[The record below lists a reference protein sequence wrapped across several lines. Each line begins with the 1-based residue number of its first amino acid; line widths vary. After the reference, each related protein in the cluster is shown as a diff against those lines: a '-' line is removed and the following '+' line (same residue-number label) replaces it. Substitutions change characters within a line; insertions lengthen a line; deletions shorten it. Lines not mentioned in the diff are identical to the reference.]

1 MDTAL
6 SGGCHAFWKCD
17 LKFNKSRRGSSLLA
31 WWKCERVFVASH
43 LYFITFIIFP
53 RDQYVDKTPTNTGRV
68 AIQSNR
74 TEINPQTNVANA
86 CNSEAFEEMAA
97 PCIIPSSHPSLDLN
111 DDYWLM
117 RQNSG
122 RAAVQNNKFEINPG
136 QNAANIGWVTFIV
149 LVFPFFS
156 SLPSNWGLYWI
167 NMTKDNN
174 FKWIF
179 WQSQIYLLLGIV

>member
-1 MDTAL
+1 M
-6 SGGCHAFWKCD
+6 WK
-17 LKFNKSRRGSSLLA
+17 
-31 WWKCERVFVASH
+31 RVFVASH
-43 LYFITFIIFP
+43 LYFNTFIIFP
-53 RDQYVDKTPTNTGRV
+53 RDQYVDKTPTNTGRAAV
-68 AIQSNR
+68 QSNR

-86 CNSEAFEEMAA
+86 CNSEAFEEMTA

-122 RAAVQNNKFEINPG
+122 RAAIQNNKFEINPE

-149 LVFPFFS
+149 LVFPFS
-156 SLPSNWGLYWI
+156 SILPSNWGLNWF

-174 FKWIF
+174 FKWLLR
-179 WQSQIYLLLGIV
+179 QSLI

>member
-1 MDTAL
+1 MRFVNLFGEFSPLCATPFENETWNLTKVGVAL
-6 SGGCHAFWKCD
+6 PCWHGRNSLD
-17 LKFNKSRRGSSLLA
+17 YVNLKESF
-31 WWKCERVFVASH
+31 FVASH

-86 CNSEAFEEMAA
+86 CNSEAFEEMPA
-97 PCIIPSSHPSLDLN
+97 PCIIPSSHPSLDMN

-149 LVFPFFS
+149 C
-156 SLPSNWGLYWI
+156 I
-167 NMTKDNN
+167 
-174 FKWIF
+174 
-179 WQSQIYLLLGIV
+179 LLLFFLVVYPVIEV

>member
-1 MDTAL
+1 MGQLT
-6 SGGCHAFWKCD
+6 
-17 LKFNKSRRGSSLLA
+17 KFNTENENLSKIKSLLYHTYI
-31 WWKCERVFVASH
+31 S
-43 LYFITFIIFP
+43 LLSLFIVFP
-53 RDQYVDKTPTNTGRV
+53 RDQYVDKTPSNNGRV

-122 RAAVQNNKFEINPG
+122 RAAVQNNKFEINPE
-136 QNAANIGWVTFIV
+136 QNAANVG
-149 LVFPFFS
+149 
-156 SLPSNWGLYWI
+156 
-167 NMTKDNN
+167 
-174 FKWIF
+174 
-179 WQSQIYLLLGIV
+179 